1 LLLLCVFSDMSYYA
15 VALGVPAGLLLVNAL

>member
-15 VALGVPAGLLLVNAL
+15 VVLGVDAGLLLVNAL